1 MANITAIDEKN
12 FQSDVLDKEGV
23 TVVRFWA
30 TWCPPCTA
38 MKPVFNEIAGELDGK
53 ANFAEVDIDKAPQ
66 VANALGIRSVPTVVL
81 FKNGQ
86 PVDGILG
93 AGPKSQY
100 VNKIQS
106 QLLSK
111 MGTT

>member
-1 MANITAIDEKN
+1 MTNITSIDDSN
-12 FQSDVLDKEGV
+12 FQSDVLDKEGL

-30 TWCPPCTA
+30 TWCPPCTR
-38 MKPVFNEIAGELDGK
+38 MKPVFTEIAGELGDK
-53 ANFAEVDIDKAPQ
+53 AAFAEVDIDNAPQ

-86 PVDGILG
+86 PVDGIVG

-100 VNKIQS
+100 VNSIQS
-106 QLLSK
+106 QL
-111 MGTT
+111 